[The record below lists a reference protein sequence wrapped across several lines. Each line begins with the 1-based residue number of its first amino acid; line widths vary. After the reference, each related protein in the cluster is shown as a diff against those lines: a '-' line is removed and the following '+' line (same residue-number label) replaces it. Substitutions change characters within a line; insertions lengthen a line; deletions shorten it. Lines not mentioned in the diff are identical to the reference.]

1 MSDEL
6 RESLAL
12 LSRRSDAR
20 IWISKPTESRIKK
33 FIWGRSASTGAL
45 SVERPAKNELG
56 GAILLT
62 RHPSEPMVN
71 KRGLSNPRP
80 GNDCNDVEILVCPCT
95 IQKGDILLSTKNIAP
110 GHGQSSYGNPLRRN
124 LLRRRFCWPLA
135 NYCVRSRRG
144 HLLQALTS
152 DSTPCVDSARYRW

>member
-12 LSRRSDAR
+12 LPRRSDAR

-62 RHPSEPMVN
+62 RHPSEPMVS
-71 KRGLSNPRP
+71 KRGLSNTRP
-80 GNDCNDVEILVCPCT
+80 GNDCNDVDILVSPGT
-95 IQKGDILLSTKNIAP
+95 IQKSDILLSAKNIISCN
-110 GHGQSSYGNPLRRN
+110 GQSG
-124 LLRRRFCWPLA
+124 
-135 NYCVRSRRG
+135 
-144 HLLQALTS
+144 
-152 DSTPCVDSARYRW
+152 

>member
-12 LSRRSDAR
+12 LPRRSDAR

-45 SVERPAKNELG
+45 SVERPAKDELG
-56 GAILLT
+56 GAILLR

-71 KRGLSNPRP
+71 ERRLPDPSP
-80 GNDCNDVEILVCPCT
+80 GNDCNDIDILVCPRT
-95 IQKGDILLSTKNIAP
+95 IQKGDILLSTKNIAS
-110 GHGQSSYGNPLRRN
+110 GDGQSGYGN
-124 LLRRRFCWPLA
+124 LLWGRLCRALA
-135 NYCVRSRRG
+135 SYCGRSRWG

-152 DSTPCVDSARYRW
+152 DSMPFVDSTYY